1 MAISS
6 MAIKILWGRA
16 GGRCSMP
23 DCREDLTALVESG
36 SYIVGEMAHIIGS
49 KPTAARGTPEGGEDT
64 YDNLILLCPTHH
76 THIDKAPAGTYP
88 IELLHEWKRAHEET
102 ISNAASSVKFESFAK
117 LRIAVVRL
125 LEANRLIFETYG
137 PHSSIAQSDPDS
149 NAYLIWELKRID
161 QIVPNNKK
169 ILNILDSNADLID
182 ETVAITAIEKF
193 RVHAE
198 SYERHVYHRL
208 DSYELFPKEL
218 YEIFPL

>member
-1 MAISS
+1 
-6 MAIKILWGRA
+6 
-16 GGRCSMP
+16 
-23 DCREDLTALVESG
+23 
-36 SYIVGEMAHIIGS
+36 MAHIIGS